1 MARVTFMDGIAT
13 ISGKLGD
20 TIYRRTASGKTIAYK
35 APQQTYHKPTLAELN
50 HRNRFALISKLVSTI
65 LGDPAQRTAYEQLLK
80 QTPSAKRLTLRQFIF
95 QQLSATLPRP
105 KASLP
110 HPNS

>member
-20 TIYRRTASGKTIAYK
+20 TIYRQTASGKTIAYK

-65 LGDPAQRTAYEQLLK
+65 LGEPAQRAAYEQLLK

>member
-1 MARVTFMDGIAT
+1 MAKVTFIGGIAS

-35 APQQTYHKPTLAELN
+35 ATQQTYHKPTPAELN

-65 LGDPAQRTAYEQLLK
+65 LGDPAQRAAYEQLLK
-80 QTPSAKRLTLRQFIF
+80 QTHSAKRLTLRQFIF
-95 QQLSATLPRP
+95 QQLFATLPRP
-105 KASLP
+105 NASGP
-110 HPNS
+110 RPKS

>member
-1 MARVTFMDGIAT
+1 MQVSFQSPVAGLI
-13 ISGKLGD
+13 GKLGD

-35 APQQTYHKPTLAELN
+35 APLQTYHKLTLAELN

-65 LGDPAQRTAYEQLLK
+65 LGDPAQRAAYEQLLK
-80 QTPSAKRLTLRQFIF
+80 LTPSAKRLTLRQFIF
-95 QQLSATLPRP
+95 QQLSVTLPRP

>member
-1 MARVTFMDGIAT
+1 MAKVTFTDGIAT

-20 TIYRRTASGKTIAYK
+20 TIYRQTASGKTIAYK
-35 APQQTYHKPTLAELN
+35 APQQTYHNPTLAELN
-50 HRNRFALISKLVSTI
+50 HRNRFALISNLVSTI
-65 LGDPAQRTAYEQLLK
+65 LGDPAQRAAYEQLLK
-80 QTPSAKRLTLRQFIF
+80 QTPSAQRLTLRQFIF

-105 KASLP
+105 NASLP

>member
-1 MARVTFMDGIAT
+1 MARVTFMDGIASV
-13 ISGKLGD
+13 SGKLGD
-20 TIYRRTASGKTIAYK
+20 TIYRRTASGKTIAYRT
-35 APQQTYHKPTLAELN
+35 PQRTYHKPTTTELN
-50 HRNRFALISKLVSTI
+50 RRHRFALRTTRVSTI
-65 LGDPAQRTAYEQLLK
+65 LGDPTQRAAYEQLLK
-80 QTPSAKRLTLRQFIF
+80 QTPSAKRLTLRKYIF